1 MREQEL
7 QYGEPLHAEPGTVL
21 YKTGDRLEGASIYY
35 ITAGLVRVDLELAPA
50 AGGRL
55 SVYLH
60 PDSVFGL
67 VETRLVETHPDSPDS
82 PRLTSAIC
90 LESSILYHWDRE
102 GFDLASS
109 VSWELAFNTITGL
122 TQYLRVLNA
131 EFAIRLGQLQVK
143 GPRAG
148 S

>member
-1 MREQEL
+1 MTEQEL
-7 QYGEPLHAEPGTVL
+7 QYGEQLRAEPGTIL
-21 YKTGDRLEGASIYY
+21 YQPGDPVSGSSIYFVV
-35 ITAGLVRVDLELAPA
+35 AGLVRLDLPLSE
-50 AGGRL
+50 RL

-67 VETRLVETHPDSPDS
+67 VESLLSS
-82 PRLTSAIC
+82 PRLTGACC
-90 LESSILYHWDRE
+90 LESTILYRWDRE

-131 EFAIRLGQLQVK
+131 EFSSRLRPPGAPK
-143 GPRAG
+143 GA
-148 S
+148 

>member
-1 MREQEL
+1 MTEQEL
-7 QYGEPLHAEPGTVL
+7 QYGEQLRAEPGTVL
-21 YKTGDRLEGASIYY
+21 YQPGDAVGGSSIYFV
-35 ITAGLVRVDLELAPA
+35 IAGLVRLDLPLAE
-50 AGGRL
+50 RL

-67 VETRLVETHPDSPDS
+67 VESLLSS
-82 PRLTSAIC
+82 PRLTGACC
-90 LESSILYHWDRE
+90 LESTILYRWDRE

-131 EFAIRLGQLQVK
+131 EFSGRLRLAGASGAGQ
-143 GPRAG
+143 GA
-148 S
+148 

>member
-1 MREQEL
+1 MTEQEL
-7 QYGEPLHAEPGTVL
+7 QYGERLRAEPGTVL
-21 YKTGDRLEGASIYY
+21 YQPGDAVSGSSIYFVV
-35 ITAGLVRVDLELAPA
+35 AGLVRLDLPLSE
-50 AGGRL
+50 RL

-67 VETRLVETHPDSPDS
+67 VESLLSS
-82 PRLTSAIC
+82 PRLTGACC
-90 LESSILYHWDRE
+90 LESTILYRWDRE

-131 EFAIRLGQLQVK
+131 EFSGRLR
-143 GPRAG
+143 PRG

>member
-1 MREQEL
+1 MTEQEL
-7 QYGEPLHAEPGTVL
+7 QYGEQLRAEPGTIL
-21 YKTGDRLEGASIYY
+21 YQPGDPVSGSSIYFVV
-35 ITAGLVRVDLELAPA
+35 AGLVRLDLPLSE
-50 AGGRL
+50 RL

-67 VETRLVETHPDSPDS
+67 VESLLSS
-82 PRLTSAIC
+82 PRLTGACC
-90 LESSILYHWDRE
+90 LESTILYRWDRE

-131 EFAIRLGQLQVK
+131 ESSDRLRLAGASGTGK
-143 GPRAG
+143 GA
-148 S
+148 

>member
-7 QYGEPLHAEPGTVL
+7 QYGEQTRAEPGTTL
-21 YKTGDRLEGASIYY
+21 YKPGDKLEGSSIYY
-35 ITAGLVRVDLELAPA
+35 IIAGLVRLDLEMSPA

-55 SVYLH
+55 PVYLH

-67 VETRLVETHPDSPDS
+67 VESLLDCPRLVG
-82 PRLTSAIC
+82 AQC
-90 LESSILYHWDRE
+90 LESSILYRWDRE

-131 EFAIRLGQLQVK
+131 EFTSRLRQG
-143 GPRAG
+143 G

>member
-1 MREQEL
+1 MTEQEL
-7 QYGEPLHAEPGTVL
+7 QYGERLRVEPGAFL
-21 YKTGDRLEGASIYY
+21 YQPGDPVSGSSIY
-35 ITAGLVRVDLELAPA
+35 IVVAGLVRLDLPLAE
-50 AGGRL
+50 RL

-67 VETRLVETHPDSPDS
+67 VETLLTC
-82 PRLTSAIC
+82 PRLTGAYC
-90 LESSILYHWDRE
+90 LESSILYRWDRE

-109 VSWELAFNTITGL
+109 VSWELAFNTIAGL

-131 EFAIRLGQLQVK
+131 EFSSRLRAPAGPAK
-143 GPRAG
+143 G